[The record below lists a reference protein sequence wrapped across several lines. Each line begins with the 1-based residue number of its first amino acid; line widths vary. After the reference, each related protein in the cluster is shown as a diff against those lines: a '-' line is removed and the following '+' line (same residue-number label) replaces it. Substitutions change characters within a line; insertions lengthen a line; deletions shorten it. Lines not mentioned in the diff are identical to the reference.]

1 MRQSLCAF
9 SSHRQMVAVGQVPL
23 VGGPLVVDDD
33 VAAALFL
40 PRQLVAGVLF
50 VLIKE
55 KNVWMENQ
63 IKTNIYLNV
72 IYPYAGC
79 IKTILTLR
87 VIRK

>member
-40 PRQLVAGVLF
+40 PRQLVARVLF

-55 KNVWMENQ
+55 KTFGCKTKLKQ
-63 IKTNIYLNV
+63 IYI
-72 IYPYAGC
+72 
-79 IKTILTLR
+79 
-87 VIRK
+87 